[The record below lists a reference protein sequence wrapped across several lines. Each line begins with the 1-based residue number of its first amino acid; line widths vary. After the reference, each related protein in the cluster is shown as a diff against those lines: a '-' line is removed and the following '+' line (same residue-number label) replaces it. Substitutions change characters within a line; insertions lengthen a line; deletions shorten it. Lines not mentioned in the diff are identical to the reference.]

1 GAPGS
6 GKGTLCRRLSDEHG
20 FCHLSIGDTLRR
32 LVSNSMTDLVT
43 ASQVQRGE
51 LVSTEVLVSILQD
64 SVKDS
69 VYSDRRVILVDGLP
83 RQLDQ
88 AMPVEEKIGS
98 PALVL
103 FFNCREEVAKNR
115 FLTRKLLGREADNAV
130 VFQKRYDEFTAEN
143 SKVIK
148 MYQERNLLIE
158 VRFIVQSLL
167 MLSGGQIDT
176 NGETDFSYTTLSNRL
191 HDTDLA
197 QFLRKTTVGVYQID
211 TGKIQCME

>member
-1 GAPGS
+1 
-6 GKGTLCRRLSDEHG
+6 
-20 FCHLSIGDTLRR
+20 
-32 LVSNSMTDLVT
+32 MTDLVT

-69 VYSDRRVILVDGLP
+69 VYSGRHVILVDGLP

-88 AMPVEEKIGS
+88 VMPVEEKIGS

-115 FLTRKLLGREADNAV
+115 FLTRKLPGREADDAV

-158 VRFIVQSLL
+158 V
-167 MLSGGQIDT
+167 DT
-176 NGETDFSYTTLSNRL
+176 NGETDISYTTLSNSL
-191 HDTDLA
+191 HDTGLA
-197 QFLRKTTVGVYQID
+197 QFLIKTTVGVYQID

>member
-1 GAPGS
+1 MEATATTVVFVIGAPGS

-158 VRFIVQSLL
+158 
-167 MLSGGQIDT
+167 IDT